1 MKSIACSIFI
11 FIFFCF
17 SGNLFSQHTY
27 SGLEKVYGPDP
38 LLFNGKKYDF
48 FPPSGTSGHQ
58 FLYSNNAVIGGA
70 TIKGV
75 KFEQIKLKYDIYN
88 QEVLLSYADDEGSGT
103 LIQLSKAWLESFNL
117 EERYFETHVFEDG
130 SRFYQVLGNGSVKIF
145 YFWKKY
151 FELDKAFGSK
161 NFSFSSEIKISYV
174 LMQGK
179 LIPFRS
185 KRGFLAIFAPQQ
197 KPEIKAY
204 MRNARFKL
212 KNADDES
219 MADLINF
226 ISNL

>member
-1 MKSIACSIFI
+1 
-11 FIFFCF
+11 
-17 SGNLFSQHTY
+17 
-27 SGLEKVYGPDP
+27 
-38 LLFNGKKYDF
+38 
-48 FPPSGTSGHQ
+48 
-58 FLYSNNAVIGGA
+58 
-70 TIKGV
+70 
-75 KFEQIKLKYDIYN
+75 
-88 QEVLLSYADDEGSGT
+88 
-103 LIQLSKAWLESFNL
+103 SFNL

-130 SRFYQVLGNGSVKIF
+130 PRFYQVVGNGSVKIF

-174 LMQGK
+174 LMHGK

-185 KRGFLAIFAPQQ
+185 KRGFLAIFPPQQ